1 MEEKKIKFSDE
12 ELSKL
17 KNIQNEFANVISSL
31 GQIEAQ
37 IINVNNQKSF
47 LIDRH
52 NDIQKKQNELAQEF
66 SAKYGIGTLNL
77 ETGEFIPQE
86 QTE

>member
-1 MEEKKIKFSDE
+1 MEEKTKFSEE

-17 KNIQNEFANVISSL
+17 KDIQNEFANAVSAL

-47 LIDRH
+47 LVDRY
-52 NDIQKKQNELAQEF
+52 NEIQKKQNELAQEF
-66 SAKYGIGTLNL
+66 SAKYGTGTLNL
-77 ETGEFIPQE
+77 ETGEFVPQE